1 MYNNVNV
8 NHPLIQRENNYV
20 SIKKNV
26 SIHSDDRDISKWPNA
41 NEFEIELPQP
51 LKQVQYMKLTDMT
64 LPNDL
69 CNISSTYQNNK
80 LLLGYEDNTAI
91 NNTYVKNDLK
101 ISFTDGCGTGATI
114 TSVVISIGVVTDI
127 DVDGG
132 TGYKAG
138 DKIVVTIN
146 GIELGIYIIQSG
158 DITNISTGDFI
169 SGTLTGLMPSNP
181 NTISTGTYNVT
192 DKLKPYIITIPNGLY
207 TSEELASTLETLI
220 NIAVV
225 GNNYQIDAG
234 EVQKVFVKYNAPQK
248 KFYFGNNET
257 KNFSLF
263 FDEKT
268 HDYILSQNNGYGPCP
283 QNNDQYYTK
292 NMWGLGAVLG
302 FEKIVYNASSNT
314 GSLMFNTQINNY
326 NNLNSEIRVSGGN
339 YSDDKAA
346 KHSKIWLPLA
356 KTGAGYN
363 LSSTVLPNMFLDT
376 TIYMEVDKYNNSDE
390 LVPNANNSSS
400 HNISSK
406 LTNTILSN
414 ETCNTSGTND
424 TLSYR
429 RGMDSSNRT
438 TNIKQRNAFVNQ
450 ASSTTTVKYGGKIN
464 SYFAKL
470 STPEFNNSLYTN
482 IRGEDINSITLF
494 SNQLEERIQKIKIK
508 FRFHD
513 GTLVDFGNSDINF
526 TIEFGTILSDQEKDM
541 KIRNIYGM

>member
-268 HDYILSQNNGYGPCP
+268 HEIYREVALPHASGYTFTLS
-283 QNNDQYYTK
+283 DFRK
-292 NMWGLGAVLG
+292 GLRGH
-302 FEKIVYNASSNT
+302 NRSSK
-314 GSLMFNTQINNY
+314 GSDCF
-326 NNLNSEIRVSGGN
+326 V
-339 YSDDKAA
+339 A
-346 KHSKIWLPLA
+346 KDLKWFPDVFVEGLA
-356 KTGAGYN
+356 KAMQDSICN
-363 LSSTVLPNMFLDT
+363 LAMPLQLQLSL
-376 TIYMEVDKYNNSDE
+376 
-390 LVPNANNSSS
+390 NACLG
-400 HNISSK
+400 K
-406 LTNTILSN
+406 K
-414 ETCNTSGTND
+414 E
-424 TLSYR
+424 
-429 RGMDSSNRT
+429 GMRT
-438 TNIKQRNAFVNQ
+438 
-450 ASSTTTVKYGGKIN
+450 
-464 SYFAKL
+464 
-470 STPEFNNSLYTN
+470 
-482 IRGEDINSITLF
+482 ITLT
-494 SNQLEERIQKIKIK
+494 SLLYSVWPLHCGSSRQQAEDSKPLLPHCR
-508 FRFHD
+508 HS
-513 GTLVDFGNSDINF
+513 V
-526 TIEFGTILSDQEKDM
+526 
-541 KIRNIYGM
+541 